1 MLRVIAFCALAIL
14 AARADEL
21 GDLDRQAKDK
31 EYGAYWDR
39 TKAFGKL
46 AKIGSVKAA
55 QAVLP
60 NCGDEESAVREFAGL
75 AVADFSE
82 KDAVAW
88 LAANAPLLR
97 TPEGRATAYW
107 GFGVSGN
114 EAYVPVLE
122 KAAGGG
128 DKDPAAR
135 AMAVRALAWFGD
147 KAKADV
153 LLAALKDSA
162 WQVKEEAAFA
172 AHDRKDAAAAD
183 ALVKLLADAAW
194 QPHAASLYALA
205 AVAPDK
211 FREALPK
218 AQKDKAYQVRLAACE
233 AAFEAGPADGLEA
246 ATAALKDEA
255 WQVRAAAVGVMEQ
268 VWEEKCIEPLID
280 ALVKEKGRLRYDITM
295 ALRAMTG
302 KEIGFSASDWKFWWE
317 ANKETFKI
325 GKKPKS
331 RGGVDAKSAGSEAS
345 FYDVPILSDRI
356 GFTIDFS
363 GSMFDDNQDGGGSGD
378 QKGRK
383 QIDIALEEFQK
394 TVQALKPDVK
404 LNLVI
409 MSTEAIVQKVRAFAR
424 TLVPVSA
431 ARPKILAWAFD
442 AKKKLEPIKR
452 GRGDMWDALVE
463 LMADEDVDTV
473 FILSDGGP
481 SYGACV
487 DEKHFLK
494 ELHRVNRYR
503 KVMIHTVL
511 TGKGAKTFMKDLAE
525 ETGGQ
530 AVGK

>member
-1 MLRVIAFCALAIL
+1 MLRALVLCALASV
-14 AARADEL
+14 AFADDL
-21 GDLDRQAKDK
+21 GDLEKQAKDQA
-31 EYGAYWDR
+31 YGAYWDR

-60 NCGDEESAVREFAGL
+60 NCGDEEPAVREFAGL
-75 AVADFSE
+75 AIADFSE

-88 LAANAPLLR
+88 LAATGPVLKA
-97 TPEGRATAYW
+97 PEGRATAYW

-114 EAYVPVLE
+114 EAYLPILE
-122 KAAGGG
+122 KAASGG

-135 AMAVRALAWFGD
+135 AMALRALAMFGD
-147 KAKADV
+147 KAKEET

-172 AHDRKDAAAAD
+172 LHDRKSAASAD
-183 ALVKLLADAAW
+183 PVAKLLTDAAW

-205 AVAPDK
+205 VCGPDK
-211 FREALPK
+211 FKEALPR

-233 AAFEAGPADGLEA
+233 AAFEVGPGDGFDA
-246 ATAALKDEA
+246 AVVALKDEA
-255 WQVRAAAVGVMEQ
+255 WQVRVAAIGVMEQ
-268 VWEEKCIEPLID
+268 VWEERCLEPLMD
-280 ALVKEKGRLRYDITM
+280 GLVKEKGRLRYDFTM

-302 KEIGFSASDWKFWWE
+302 KEMGFNAADWKLWWA
-317 ANKETFKI
+317 ANKDTFKI
-325 GKKPKS
+325 GKKPKEH
-331 RGGVDAKSAGSEAS
+331 GKVEAGAAGSEAS

-363 GSMFDDNQDGGGSGD
+363 GSMFDDQQKTGSGTGD
-378 QKGRK
+378 QKGRL

-394 TVQALKPDVK
+394 AVLALKPEVK
-404 LNLVI
+404 LNLIV
-409 MSTEAIVQKVRAFAR
+409 MSTEAIVQKVRAFSKM
-424 TLVPVSA
+424 LVPASA
-431 ARPKILAWAFD
+431 AKPRIIAWAND

-452 GRGDMWDALVE
+452 GRGDMWDALAE
-463 LMADEDVDTV
+463 LMEDEDVDTV

-487 DEKHFLK
+487 DEKHFLS
-494 ELHRVNRYR
+494 ELHRANRYR
-503 KVMIHTVL
+503 KVMVHTVL
-511 TGKGAKTFMKDLAE
+511 TGKGAKRFMEDLAH

-530 AVGK
+530 PVAR